1 MKKTILILTFIAAV
15 FISSKATA
23 QISVSFNVGI
33 QPIWGP
39 TGYDYVDY
47 YYLPDIGVYYYVPQH
62 QYVYLDGGTWVTA
75 SSLPNRYASF
85 DLYNAHKVVINA
97 PKPYLHNEIY
107 RDRYA
112 SFKGQHDQHPIRD
125 SHEQKYFEIKE
136 HPEHGKYNSPHG
148 NDGEHGH
155 EEQHEE
161 GKKH

>member
-1 MKKTILILTFIAAV
+1 MRRTILFMAMAKGIFLSQNINAQV
-15 FISSKATA
+15 SIS
-23 QISVSFNVGI
+23 INVGA

-75 SSLPNRYASF
+75 SDLPTRYASF
-85 DLYNAHKVVINA
+85 DLYNAHKVVINS
-97 PKPYLHNEIY
+97 PNPYLHNEIY

-112 SFKGQHDQHPIRD
+112 SFKGRHDQHPIRD

-136 HPEHGKYNSPHG
+136 HPEHSKYNARDG
-148 NDGEHGH
+148 NNGDHGH
-155 EEQHEE
+155 GGHHEE